1 VPAGSFPQADQVV
14 KDGPVPIYQQLK
26 ALLIRAVDDG
36 SLRAHQRVPSEREL
50 GLQLGVS
57 RMTARHAI
65 AQLIAEGLLYTRT
78 GKGTFVS
85 DRKIQQPLEHLTSF
99 TEEMRARG
107 LEPTAR
113 VLRQELAPADE
124 QIAGALGLPAGD
136 QVVVL
141 ERLRLGG
148 GDPMA
153 IECAYLRADRCPDLD
168 RLDLGQRSLYDLLRT
183 RYGLKLTSARQA
195 IEAALPTARQQ
206 HLLGIGPSAPV
217 LHIERITFLDDGS
230 PIELVLSSYRGDRY
244 RLQVELRVRG
254 GGSWGPA
261 AAPTPGRP

>member
-1 VPAGSFPQADQVV
+1 MPARSFPQADQLV

-26 ALLIRAVDDG
+26 ALLIRAVGDG

-65 AQLIAEGLLYTRT
+65 VQLIADGLLYTRP

-99 TEEMRARG
+99 TEEMRERG

-113 VLRQELAPADE
+113 VLRQELGPAD
-124 QIAGALGLPAGD
+124 QQVAAALGISAGSS
-136 QVVVL
+136 VILL

-148 GDPMA
+148 G
-153 IECAYLRADRCPDLD
+153 
-168 RLDLGQRSLYDLLRT
+168 
-183 RYGLKLTSARQA
+183 
-195 IEAALPTARQQ
+195 
-206 HLLGIGPSAPV
+206 
-217 LHIERITFLDDGS
+217 
-230 PIELVLSSYRGDRY
+230 
-244 RLQVELRVRG
+244 
-254 GGSWGPA
+254 
-261 AAPTPGRP
+261 